1 MILAFFAPPVCVPP
15 YRHLQFLR
23 RWALLCLAAVL
34 TVIGMAGCGNLPAQE
49 PHKPTY
55 ALASNAGTPLATLVE
70 ASRPADSTRAGGISG
85 FRMLGLSETAYG
97 SRMAMIDAATKTL
110 DLQYYT
116 IHYDSSTEALMERL
130 RAAAQ
135 RGVRVR
141 LLLDDFNAVGK
152 NVAVLRLDLEPG
164 IEVRMF
170 NPVTGPRNSQAG
182 RILGS
187 LFDFKRIQQRM
198 HNKILVAD
206 NALAVAGGRNLGD
219 AYFGQSNSSNFLD
232 LDLLIAGPMVTELS
246 HSFDAYWNDTRA
258 YPVRNILTG
267 DDLKTFY
274 APTAPAAFTSAPASA
289 AQTPASATVTDAT
302 AQGNSATPSAPATV
316 EGHPVPGAT
325 NIAHE
330 IEAGKLALVWAPS
343 ALLVDKPAKIAPEN
357 PLDESDREDTVVD
370 GVLNLITR
378 TQKDVLIIS
387 PYFVPGPRMMEVFTT
402 LRQRGVRVRVLT
414 NSLASNDAPLAHVGY
429 ARYRKALLE
438 SGVELFEMRAAG
450 ETQRRFFGSTPD
462 SRASLHV
469 KALVIDS
476 RLLVVGSMNLDLRS
490 QLQNT
495 ELGMVIRSRKLS
507 AAMASAVEQSLDDS
521 YRLSLQEGQLRWTAP
536 SETPGQPG
544 GVLTR
549 EPDVGMGL
557 QILLKLAGPFAPD
570 ELL

>member
-1 MILAFFAPPVCVPP
+1 MTLAFLATLATSTSFP
-15 YRHLQFLR
+15 RLR
-23 RWALLCLAAVL
+23 RTRAWLTAGLSAVVL
-34 TVIGMAGCGNLPAQE
+34 GLAGCGNLPPQAPHE
-49 PHKPTY
+49 PTH
-55 ALASNAGTPLATLVE
+55 ALASNTGLPLAALVD
-70 ASRPADSTRAGGISG
+70 ASRPKDDKRPSLSG
-85 FRMLGLSETAYG
+85 FRLLGSSEAAYG
-97 SRMAMIDAATKTL
+97 SRMALIDAATKTL

-130 RAAAQ
+130 REAAR

-170 NPVTGPRNSQAG
+170 NPVSGPRSSQAG

-206 NALAVAGGRNLGD
+206 NTLAVAGGRNLGD
-219 AYFGQSNSSNFLD
+219 AYFGQSDTSNFLD
-232 LDLLIAGPMVTELS
+232 LDLLVAGPMVTELS
-246 HSFDAYWNDTRA
+246 HSFDAYWNDIRA

-267 DDLKTFY
+267 NDLKAFY
-274 APTAPAAFTSAPASA
+274 ADPAPAPPAASSAGTQTRVASAPVDA
-289 AQTPASATVTDAT
+289 ADTTPA
-302 AQGNSATPSAPATV
+302 APAVV

-325 NIAHE
+325 AMARE
-330 IEAGKLALVWAPS
+330 IQSGTLALAWAPS
-343 ALLVDKPAKIAPEN
+343 ALLVDKPTKIAPEN
-357 PLDESDREDTVVD
+357 PLDESDRDDNVVD
-370 GVLNLITR
+370 GVLNIVTR
-378 TQKDVLIIS
+378 AQKEVLIIS

-429 ARYRKALLE
+429 ARYRQPLLE
-438 SGVELFEMRAAG
+438 AGVELFEMRAEG
-450 ETQRRFFGSTPD
+450 KTQQRFFGSTPD
-462 SRASLHV
+462 SRASLHT

-507 AAMASAVEQSLDDS
+507 AAMEAAIDQSLDDS
-521 YRLSLQEGQLRWTAP
+521 YELSLQDGQLRWTTP

-544 GVLTR
+544 EVLSS
-549 EPDVGMGL
+549 EPDARMGL
-557 QILLKLAGPFAPD
+557 KILLKLAGPFAP
-570 ELL
+570 EEML

>member
-1 MILAFFAPPVCVPP
+1 MTLAFSAT
-15 YRHLQFLR
+15 
-23 RWALLCLAAVL
+23 LAASTSFPCLLRTRAWLTAGLSAVVL
-34 TVIGMAGCGNLPAQE
+34 GLAGCGNLPPQA
-49 PHKPTY
+49 PHEPTY
-55 ALASNAGTPLATLVE
+55 ALASNTGLPLAALVE
-70 ASRPADSTRAGGISG
+70 ASRPKDDKRPSLSG
-85 FRMLGLSETAYG
+85 FRLLGSSEAAYG
-97 SRMAMIDAATKTL
+97 SRMALIDAATKTL

-130 RAAAQ
+130 RVAAR

-170 NPVTGPRNSQAG
+170 NPVSGPRSSQAG

-206 NALAVAGGRNLGD
+206 NTLAVAGGRNLGD
-219 AYFGQSNSSNFLD
+219 AYFGQSDTSNFLD
-232 LDLLIAGPMVTELS
+232 LDLLVAGPMVTELS
-246 HSFDAYWNDTRA
+246 HSFDAYWNDIRA
-258 YPVRNILTG
+258 YPVRKVLTG
-267 DDLKTFY
+267 NDLKAFY
-274 APTAPAAFTSAPASA
+274 ADPNPATAAVPADAAPLVDTRATAPPETAP
-289 AQTPASATVTDAT
+289 
-302 AQGNSATPSAPATV
+302 V

-325 NIAHE
+325 GMARE
-330 IEAGKLALVWAPS
+330 IQTDTLALAWAPS

-357 PLDESDREDTVVD
+357 PLDESDREDNVVD
-370 GVLNLITR
+370 GVLNIVTR
-378 TQKDVLIIS
+378 AQKEVLIIS

-429 ARYRKALLE
+429 ARYRQPLLE
-438 SGVELFEMRAAG
+438 AGVELFEMRAEG
-450 ETQRRFFGSTPD
+450 KTQQRFFGSTPD
-462 SRASLHV
+462 SRASLHT

-507 AAMASAVEQSLDDS
+507 AAMEAAIDQSLDDS
-521 YRLSLQEGQLRWTAP
+521 YVLSLQNGQLRWTAP

-544 GVLTR
+544 EVLSS
-549 EPDVGMGL
+549 EPDARMGL
-557 QILLKLAGPFAPD
+557 KILLKLAGPFAP
-570 ELL
+570 EEML

>member
-1 MILAFFAPPVCVPP
+1 M
-15 YRHLQFLR
+15 
-23 RWALLCLAAVL
+23 AL
-34 TVIGMAGCGNLPAQE
+34 
-49 PHKPTY
+49 
-55 ALASNAGTPLATLVE
+55 
-70 ASRPADSTRAGGISG
+70 
-85 FRMLGLSETAYG
+85 
-97 SRMAMIDAATKTL
+97 IDAATKTL

-130 RAAAQ
+130 REAAR

-170 NPVTGPRNSQAG
+170 NPVSGPRSSQAG

-206 NALAVAGGRNLGD
+206 NTLAVAGGRNLGD
-219 AYFGQSNSSNFLD
+219 AYFGQSDTSNFLD
-232 LDLLIAGPMVTELS
+232 LDLLVAGPMVTDLS
-246 HSFDAYWNDTRA
+246 HSFDAYWNDIRA
-258 YPVRNILTG
+258 YPVRNVLSG
-267 DDLKTFY
+267 NDLKAFY
-274 APTAPAAFTSAPASA
+274 ADPAPAPPAASSAGTQTRVASAPVDA
-289 AQTPASATVTDAT
+289 ADTTPA
-302 AQGNSATPSAPATV
+302 APAVV

-325 NIAHE
+325 AMARE
-330 IEAGKLALVWAPS
+330 IQSGTLALAWAPS
-343 ALLVDKPAKIAPEN
+343 ALLVDKPTKIAPEN
-357 PLDESDREDTVVD
+357 PLDESDRDDNVVD
-370 GVLNLITR
+370 GVLNIVTR
-378 TQKDVLIIS
+378 AQKEVLIIS

-429 ARYRKALLE
+429 ARYRQPLLE
-438 SGVELFEMRAAG
+438 AGVELFEMRAEG
-450 ETQRRFFGSTPD
+450 KTQQRFFGSTPD
-462 SRASLHV
+462 SRASLHT

-507 AAMASAVEQSLDDS
+507 AAMEAAIDQSLDDS
-521 YRLSLQEGQLRWTAP
+521 YELSLQDGQLRWTTP

-544 GVLTR
+544 EVLSS
-549 EPDVGMGL
+549 EPDARMGL
-557 QILLKLAGPFAPD
+557 KILLKLAGPFAP
-570 ELL
+570 EEML

>member
-1 MILAFFAPPVCVPP
+1 MTLAFADTLATPVTSTSFP
-15 YRHLQFLR
+15 RLR
-23 RWALLCLAAVL
+23 RTRAWLTAALSALVL
-34 TVIGMAGCGNLPAQE
+34 GLAGCGNLPAQAPHE
-49 PHKPTY
+49 PTH
-55 ALASNAGTPLATLVE
+55 ALASNTGLPLAALVD
-70 ASRPADSTRAGGISG
+70 ASRPKDDKRPSLSG
-85 FRMLGLSETAYG
+85 FRLLGSSEAAYG
-97 SRMAMIDAATKTL
+97 SRMALIDAATKTL

-130 RAAAQ
+130 REAAR

-170 NPVTGPRNSQAG
+170 NPVSGPRSSQAG

-206 NALAVAGGRNLGD
+206 NTLAVAGGRNLGD
-219 AYFGQSNSSNFLD
+219 AYFGQSDTSNFLD
-232 LDLLIAGPMVTELS
+232 LDLLVAGPMVTELS
-246 HSFDAYWNDTRA
+246 HSFDAYWNDIRA
-258 YPVRNILTG
+258 YPVRNVLSG
-267 DDLKTFY
+267 NDLKAFY
-274 APTAPAAFTSAPASA
+274 ADPAPAPPAASSAGTQTRVASAPVDA
-289 AQTPASATVTDAT
+289 ADTTPA
-302 AQGNSATPSAPATV
+302 APAVV

-325 NIAHE
+325 AMARE
-330 IEAGKLALVWAPS
+330 IQSGTLALAWAPS
-343 ALLVDKPAKIAPEN
+343 ALLVDKPTKIAPEN
-357 PLDESDREDTVVD
+357 PLDESDRDDNVVD
-370 GVLNLITR
+370 GVLNIVTR
-378 TQKDVLIIS
+378 AQKEVLIIS

-429 ARYRKALLE
+429 ARYRQPLLE
-438 SGVELFEMRAAG
+438 AGVELFEMRAEG
-450 ETQRRFFGSTPD
+450 KTQQRFFGSTPD
-462 SRASLHV
+462 SRASLHT

-507 AAMASAVEQSLDDS
+507 AAMEAAIDQSLDDS
-521 YRLSLQEGQLRWTAP
+521 YELSLQDGQLRWTTP

-544 GVLTR
+544 EVLSS
-549 EPDVGMGL
+549 EPDARMGL
-557 QILLKLAGPFAPD
+557 KILLKLAGPFAP
-570 ELL
+570 EEML

>member
-1 MILAFFAPPVCVPP
+1 M
-15 YRHLQFLR
+15 R
-23 RWALLCLAAVL
+23 RTRAWLTAALSAVVL
-34 TVIGMAGCGNLPAQE
+34 GLAGCGNLPPQAPHE
-49 PHKPTY
+49 PTH
-55 ALASNAGTPLATLVE
+55 ALASNTGLPLAALVD
-70 ASRPADSTRAGGISG
+70 ASRPKDDKRPSLSG
-85 FRMLGLSETAYG
+85 FRLLGSSEAAYG
-97 SRMAMIDAATKTL
+97 SRMALIDAATKTL

-130 RAAAQ
+130 REAAR

-170 NPVTGPRNSQAG
+170 NPVSGPRSSQAG

-206 NALAVAGGRNLGD
+206 NTLAVAGGRNLGD
-219 AYFGQSNSSNFLD
+219 AYFGQSDTSNFLD
-232 LDLLIAGPMVTELS
+232 LDLLVAGPMVTDLS
-246 HSFDAYWNDTRA
+246 HSFDAYWNDIRA
-258 YPVRNILTG
+258 YPVRNVLSG
-267 DDLKTFY
+267 NDLKAFY
-274 APTAPAAFTSAPASA
+274 ADPAPAPPAASSAGTQTRVASAPVDA
-289 AQTPASATVTDAT
+289 ADTTPA
-302 AQGNSATPSAPATV
+302 APAVV

-325 NIAHE
+325 AMARE
-330 IEAGKLALVWAPS
+330 IQSGTLALAWAPS
-343 ALLVDKPAKIAPEN
+343 ALLVDKPTKIAPEN
-357 PLDESDREDTVVD
+357 PLDESDRDDNVVD
-370 GVLNLITR
+370 GVLNIVTR
-378 TQKDVLIIS
+378 AQKEVLIIS

-429 ARYRKALLE
+429 ARYRQPLLE
-438 SGVELFEMRAAG
+438 AGVELFEMRAEG
-450 ETQRRFFGSTPD
+450 KTQQRFFGSTPD
-462 SRASLHV
+462 SRASLHT

-507 AAMASAVEQSLDDS
+507 AAMEAAIDQSLDDS
-521 YRLSLQEGQLRWTAP
+521 YELSLQDGQLRWTTP

-544 GVLTR
+544 EVLSS
-549 EPDVGMGL
+549 EPDARMGL
-557 QILLKLAGPFAPD
+557 KILLKLAGPFAP
-570 ELL
+570 EEML

>member
-1 MILAFFAPPVCVPP
+1 MTLAFLATLATSTSFP
-15 YRHLQFLR
+15 RLR
-23 RWALLCLAAVL
+23 RTRAWLTAALSAVVL
-34 TVIGMAGCGNLPAQE
+34 GLAGCGNLPPQAPHE
-49 PHKPTY
+49 PTH
-55 ALASNAGTPLATLVE
+55 ALASNTGLPLAALVD
-70 ASRPADSTRAGGISG
+70 ASRPKDDKRPSLSG
-85 FRMLGLSETAYG
+85 FRLLGSSEAAYG
-97 SRMAMIDAATKTL
+97 SRMALIDAATKTL

-130 RAAAQ
+130 REAAR

-170 NPVTGPRNSQAG
+170 NPVSGPRSSQAG

-206 NALAVAGGRNLGD
+206 NTLAVAGGRNLGD
-219 AYFGQSNSSNFLD
+219 AYFGQSDTSNFLD
-232 LDLLIAGPMVTELS
+232 LDLLVAGPMVTELS
-246 HSFDAYWNDTRA
+246 HSFDAYWNDIRA

-267 DDLKTFY
+267 NDLKAFY
-274 APTAPAAFTSAPASA
+274 ADPAPAPPAASSAGTQTRVASAPVDA
-289 AQTPASATVTDAT
+289 ADTTPA
-302 AQGNSATPSAPATV
+302 APAVV

-325 NIAHE
+325 AMARE
-330 IEAGKLALVWAPS
+330 IQSGTLALAWAPS
-343 ALLVDKPAKIAPEN
+343 ALLVDKPTKIAPEN
-357 PLDESDREDTVVD
+357 PLDESDRDDNVVD
-370 GVLNLITR
+370 GVLNIVTR
-378 TQKDVLIIS
+378 AQKEVLIIS

-429 ARYRKALLE
+429 ARYRQPLLE
-438 SGVELFEMRAAG
+438 AGVELFEMRAEG
-450 ETQRRFFGSTPD
+450 KTQQRFFGSTPD
-462 SRASLHV
+462 SRASLHT

-507 AAMASAVEQSLDDS
+507 AAMEAAIDQSLDDS
-521 YRLSLQEGQLRWTAP
+521 YELSLQDGQLRWTTP

-544 GVLTR
+544 EVLSS
-549 EPDVGMGL
+549 EPDARMGL
-557 QILLKLAGPFAPD
+557 KILLKLAGPFAP
-570 ELL
+570 EEML

>member
-1 MILAFFAPPVCVPP
+1 MTLAFLATLATSTSFP
-15 YRHLQFLR
+15 RLR
-23 RWALLCLAAVL
+23 RTRAWLTAGLSAVVL
-34 TVIGMAGCGNLPAQE
+34 GLAGCGNLPPQAPHE
-49 PHKPTY
+49 PTH
-55 ALASNAGTPLATLVE
+55 ALASNTGLPLAALVD
-70 ASRPADSTRAGGISG
+70 ASRPKDDKRPSLSG
-85 FRMLGLSETAYG
+85 FRLLGSSEAAYG
-97 SRMAMIDAATKTL
+97 SRMALIDAATKTL

-130 RAAAQ
+130 REAAR

-170 NPVTGPRNSQAG
+170 NPVSGPRSSQAG

-206 NALAVAGGRNLGD
+206 NTLAVAGGRNLGD
-219 AYFGQSNSSNFLD
+219 AYFGQSDTSNFLD
-232 LDLLIAGPMVTELS
+232 LDLLVAGPMVTELS
-246 HSFDAYWNDTRA
+246 HSFDAYWNDIRA
-258 YPVRNILTG
+258 YPVRNVLSG
-267 DDLKTFY
+267 NDLKAFY
-274 APTAPAAFTSAPASA
+274 ADPAPAPPAASSAGTQTRVASAPVDA
-289 AQTPASATVTDAT
+289 ADTTPA
-302 AQGNSATPSAPATV
+302 APAVV

-325 NIAHE
+325 AMARE
-330 IEAGKLALVWAPS
+330 IQSGTLALAWAPS
-343 ALLVDKPAKIAPEN
+343 ALLVDKPTKIAPEN
-357 PLDESDREDTVVD
+357 PLDESDRDDNVVD
-370 GVLNLITR
+370 GVLNIVTR
-378 TQKDVLIIS
+378 AQKEVLIIS

-429 ARYRKALLE
+429 ARYRQPLLE
-438 SGVELFEMRAAG
+438 AGVELFEMRAEG
-450 ETQRRFFGSTPD
+450 KTQQRFFGSTPD
-462 SRASLHV
+462 SRASLHT

-507 AAMASAVEQSLDDS
+507 AAMEAAIDQSLDDS
-521 YRLSLQEGQLRWTAP
+521 YELSLQDGQLRWTTP

-544 GVLTR
+544 EVLSS
-549 EPDVGMGL
+549 EPDARMGL
-557 QILLKLAGPFAPD
+557 KILLKLAGPFAP
-570 ELL
+570 EEML

>member
-1 MILAFFAPPVCVPP
+1 MTLAFADTLATPVTSTSFP
-15 YRHLQFLR
+15 RLR
-23 RWALLCLAAVL
+23 RTRAWLTAGLSAVVL
-34 TVIGMAGCGNLPAQE
+34 GLAGCGNLPPQAPHE
-49 PHKPTY
+49 PTH
-55 ALASNAGTPLATLVE
+55 ALASNTGLPLAALVD
-70 ASRPADSTRAGGISG
+70 ASRPKDDKRPSLSG
-85 FRMLGLSETAYG
+85 FRLLGSSEAAYG
-97 SRMAMIDAATKTL
+97 SRMALIDAATKTL

-130 RAAAQ
+130 REAAR

-170 NPVTGPRNSQAG
+170 NPVSGPRSSQAG

-206 NALAVAGGRNLGD
+206 NTLAVAGGRNLGD
-219 AYFGQSNSSNFLD
+219 AYFGQSDTSNFLD
-232 LDLLIAGPMVTELS
+232 LDLLVAGPMVTELS
-246 HSFDAYWNDTRA
+246 HSFDAYWNYIRA
-258 YPVRNILTG
+258 YPVRNVLSG
-267 DDLKTFY
+267 NDLKAFY
-274 APTAPAAFTSAPASA
+274 ADPAPAPPAASSAGTQTRVASAPVDA
-289 AQTPASATVTDAT
+289 ADTTPA
-302 AQGNSATPSAPATV
+302 APAVV

-325 NIAHE
+325 AMARE
-330 IEAGKLALVWAPS
+330 IQSGTLALAWAPS
-343 ALLVDKPAKIAPEN
+343 ALLVDKPTKIAPEN
-357 PLDESDREDTVVD
+357 PLDESDRDDNVVD
-370 GVLNLITR
+370 GVLNIVTR
-378 TQKDVLIIS
+378 AQKEVLIIS

-429 ARYRKALLE
+429 ARYRQPLLE
-438 SGVELFEMRAAG
+438 AGVELFEMRAEG
-450 ETQRRFFGSTPD
+450 KTQQRFFGSTPD
-462 SRASLHV
+462 SRASLHT

-476 RLLVVGSMNLDLRS
+476 RLLVVGSMDLDLRS

-507 AAMASAVEQSLDDS
+507 AAMEAAIDQSLDDS
-521 YRLSLQEGQLRWTAP
+521 YELSLQDGQLRWTTP

-544 GVLTR
+544 EVLSS
-549 EPDVGMGL
+549 EPDARMGL
-557 QILLKLAGPFAPD
+557 KILLKLAGPFAP
-570 ELL
+570 EEML

>member
-1 MILAFFAPPVCVPP
+1 MTLAFLATLATSTSFP
-15 YRHLQFLR
+15 RLR
-23 RWALLCLAAVL
+23 RTRAWLTAGLSAVVL
-34 TVIGMAGCGNLPAQE
+34 GLAGCGNLPAQAPHE
-49 PHKPTY
+49 PTH
-55 ALASNAGTPLATLVE
+55 ALASNTGLPLAALVD
-70 ASRPADSTRAGGISG
+70 ASRPKDDKRPSLSG
-85 FRMLGLSETAYG
+85 FRLLGSSEAAYG
-97 SRMAMIDAATKTL
+97 SRMALIDAATKTL

-130 RAAAQ
+130 REAAR

-170 NPVTGPRNSQAG
+170 NPVSGPRSSQAG

-206 NALAVAGGRNLGD
+206 NTLAVAGGRNLGD
-219 AYFGQSNSSNFLD
+219 AYFGQSDTSNFLD
-232 LDLLIAGPMVTELS
+232 LDLLVAGPMVTELS
-246 HSFDAYWNDTRA
+246 HSFDAYWNDIRA

-267 DDLKTFY
+267 NDLKAFY
-274 APTAPAAFTSAPASA
+274 ADPAPAPPAASSAGTQTRVASAPVDA
-289 AQTPASATVTDAT
+289 ADTTPA
-302 AQGNSATPSAPATV
+302 APAVV

-325 NIAHE
+325 AMARE
-330 IEAGKLALVWAPS
+330 IQSGTLALAWAPS
-343 ALLVDKPAKIAPEN
+343 ALLVDKPTKIAPEN
-357 PLDESDREDTVVD
+357 PLDESDRDDNVVD
-370 GVLNLITR
+370 GVLNIVTR
-378 TQKDVLIIS
+378 AQKEVLIIS

-429 ARYRKALLE
+429 ARYRQPLLE
-438 SGVELFEMRAAG
+438 AGVELFEMRAEG
-450 ETQRRFFGSTPD
+450 KTQQRFFGSTPD
-462 SRASLHV
+462 SRASLHT

-507 AAMASAVEQSLDDS
+507 AAMEAAIDQSLDDS
-521 YRLSLQEGQLRWTAP
+521 YELSLQDGQLRWTTP

-544 GVLTR
+544 EVLSS
-549 EPDVGMGL
+549 EPDARMGL
-557 QILLKLAGPFAPD
+557 KILLKLAGPFAP
-570 ELL
+570 EEML

>member
-1 MILAFFAPPVCVPP
+1 MTLAFADTLATPVTSTSFP
-15 YRHLQFLR
+15 RLR
-23 RWALLCLAAVL
+23 RTRAWLTAALSAVVL
-34 TVIGMAGCGNLPAQE
+34 GLAGCGNLPPQAPHE
-49 PHKPTY
+49 PTH
-55 ALASNAGTPLATLVE
+55 ALASNTGLPLAALVD
-70 ASRPADSTRAGGISG
+70 ASRPKDDKRPSLSG
-85 FRMLGLSETAYG
+85 FRLLGSSEAAYG
-97 SRMAMIDAATKTL
+97 SRMALIDAATKTL

-130 RAAAQ
+130 REAAR

-170 NPVTGPRNSQAG
+170 NPVSGPRSSQAG

-206 NALAVAGGRNLGD
+206 NTLAVAGGRNLGD
-219 AYFGQSNSSNFLD
+219 AYFGQSDTSNFLD
-232 LDLLIAGPMVTELS
+232 LDLLVAGPMVTDLS
-246 HSFDAYWNDTRA
+246 HSFDAYWNDIRA
-258 YPVRNILTG
+258 YPVRNVLSG
-267 DDLKTFY
+267 NDLKAFY
-274 APTAPAAFTSAPASA
+274 ADPAPAPPAASSAGTQTRVASAPVDA
-289 AQTPASATVTDAT
+289 ADTTPA
-302 AQGNSATPSAPATV
+302 APAVV

-325 NIAHE
+325 AMARE
-330 IEAGKLALVWAPS
+330 IQSGTLALAWAPS
-343 ALLVDKPAKIAPEN
+343 ALLVDKPTKIAPEN
-357 PLDESDREDTVVD
+357 PLDESDRDDNVVD
-370 GVLNLITR
+370 GVLNIVTR
-378 TQKDVLIIS
+378 AQKEVLIIS

-429 ARYRKALLE
+429 ARYRQPLLE
-438 SGVELFEMRAAG
+438 AGDELFEMRAEG
-450 ETQRRFFGSTPD
+450 KTQQRFFGSTPD
-462 SRASLHV
+462 SRASLHT

-507 AAMASAVEQSLDDS
+507 AAMEAAIDQSLDDS
-521 YRLSLQEGQLRWTAP
+521 YELSLQDGQLRWTTP

-544 GVLTR
+544 EVLSS
-549 EPDVGMGL
+549 EPDARMGL
-557 QILLKLAGPFAPD
+557 KILLKLAGPFAP
-570 ELL
+570 EEML

>member
-1 MILAFFAPPVCVPP
+1 MTLAFADTLATPVTSTSFP
-15 YRHLQFLR
+15 RLR
-23 RWALLCLAAVL
+23 RTRAWLTAALSAVVL
-34 TVIGMAGCGNLPAQE
+34 GLAGCGNLPPQAPHE
-49 PHKPTY
+49 PTH
-55 ALASNAGTPLATLVE
+55 ALASNTGLPLAALVD
-70 ASRPADSTRAGGISG
+70 ASRPKDDKRPSLSG
-85 FRMLGLSETAYG
+85 FRLLGSSEAAYG
-97 SRMAMIDAATKTL
+97 SRMALIDAATKTL

-130 RAAAQ
+130 REAAR

-170 NPVTGPRNSQAG
+170 NPVSGPRSSQAG

-206 NALAVAGGRNLGD
+206 NTLAVAGGRNLGD
-219 AYFGQSNSSNFLD
+219 AYFGQSDTSNFLD
-232 LDLLIAGPMVTELS
+232 LDLLVAGPMVTDLS
-246 HSFDAYWNDTRA
+246 HSFDAYWNDIRA
-258 YPVRNILTG
+258 YPVRNVLSG
-267 DDLKTFY
+267 NDLKAFY
-274 APTAPAAFTSAPASA
+274 ADPAPAPPAASSAGTQTRVASAPVDA
-289 AQTPASATVTDAT
+289 ADTTPA
-302 AQGNSATPSAPATV
+302 APAVV

-325 NIAHE
+325 AMARE
-330 IEAGKLALVWAPS
+330 IQSGTLALAWAPS
-343 ALLVDKPAKIAPEN
+343 ALLVDKPTKIAPEN
-357 PLDESDREDTVVD
+357 PLDESDRDDNVVD
-370 GVLNLITR
+370 GVLNIVTR
-378 TQKDVLIIS
+378 AQKEVLIIS

-429 ARYRKALLE
+429 ARYRQPLLE
-438 SGVELFEMRAAG
+438 AGVELFEMRAEG
-450 ETQRRFFGSTPD
+450 KTQQRFFGSTPD
-462 SRASLHV
+462 SRASLHT

-507 AAMASAVEQSLDDS
+507 AAMEAAIDQSLDDS
-521 YRLSLQEGQLRWTAP
+521 YELSLQDGQLRWTTP

-544 GVLTR
+544 EVLSS
-549 EPDVGMGL
+549 EPDARMGL
-557 QILLKLAGPFAPD
+557 KILLKLTGPFAP
-570 ELL
+570 EEML

>member
-1 MILAFFAPPVCVPP
+1 MTLAFLATLATSTSFP
-15 YRHLQFLR
+15 RLR
-23 RWALLCLAAVL
+23 RTRAWLTAGLSAVVL
-34 TVIGMAGCGNLPAQE
+34 GLAGCGNLPAQAPHE
-49 PHKPTY
+49 PTH
-55 ALASNAGTPLATLVE
+55 ALASNTGLPLAALVD
-70 ASRPADSTRAGGISG
+70 ASRPKDDKRPSLSG
-85 FRMLGLSETAYG
+85 FRLLGSSEAAYG
-97 SRMAMIDAATKTL
+97 SRMALIDAATKTL

-130 RAAAQ
+130 REAAR

-170 NPVTGPRNSQAG
+170 NPVSGPRSSQAG

-206 NALAVAGGRNLGD
+206 NTLAVAGGRNLGD
-219 AYFGQSNSSNFLD
+219 AYFGQSDTSNFLD
-232 LDLLIAGPMVTELS
+232 LDLLVAGPMVTDLS
-246 HSFDAYWNDTRA
+246 HSFDAYWNDIRA
-258 YPVRNILTG
+258 YPVRNVLSG
-267 DDLKTFY
+267 NDLKAFY
-274 APTAPAAFTSAPASA
+274 ADPAPAPPAASSAGTQTRVASAPVDA
-289 AQTPASATVTDAT
+289 ADTTPA
-302 AQGNSATPSAPATV
+302 APAVV

-325 NIAHE
+325 AMARE
-330 IEAGKLALVWAPS
+330 IQSGTLALAWAPS
-343 ALLVDKPAKIAPEN
+343 ALLVDKPTKIAPEN
-357 PLDESDREDTVVD
+357 PLDESDRDDNVVD
-370 GVLNLITR
+370 GVLNIVTR
-378 TQKDVLIIS
+378 AQKEVLIIS

-429 ARYRKALLE
+429 ARYRQPLLE
-438 SGVELFEMRAAG
+438 AGVELFEMRAEG
-450 ETQRRFFGSTPD
+450 KTQQRFFGSTPD
-462 SRASLHV
+462 SRASLHT

-507 AAMASAVEQSLDDS
+507 AAMEAAIDQSLDDS
-521 YRLSLQEGQLRWTAP
+521 YELSLQDGQLRWTTP

-544 GVLTR
+544 EVLSS
-549 EPDVGMGL
+549 EPDARMGL
-557 QILLKLAGPFAPD
+557 KILLKLTGPFAP
-570 ELL
+570 EEML

>member
-1 MILAFFAPPVCVPP
+1 MTLSFADT
-15 YRHLQFLR
+15 
-23 RWALLCLAAVL
+23 LAAPVTSTSFPRLRPTRAWLAAALSAVVL
-34 TVIGMAGCGNLPAQE
+34 GLAGCGNLPPQAPHE
-49 PHKPTY
+49 PTH
-55 ALASNAGTPLATLVE
+55 ALASNTGLPLAALVD
-70 ASRPADSTRAGGISG
+70 ASRPKDDKRPSLSG
-85 FRMLGLSETAYG
+85 FRLLGSSEAAYG
-97 SRMAMIDAATKTL
+97 SRMALIDAATKTL

-130 RAAAQ
+130 REAAR

-170 NPVTGPRNSQAG
+170 NPVSGPRSSQAG

-206 NALAVAGGRNLGD
+206 NTLAVAGGRNLGD
-219 AYFGQSNSSNFLD
+219 AYFGQSDTSNFLD
-232 LDLLIAGPMVTELS
+232 LDLLVAGPMVTDLS
-246 HSFDAYWNDTRA
+246 HSFDAYWNDIRA
-258 YPVRNILTG
+258 YPVRNVLSG
-267 DDLKTFY
+267 NDLKAFY
-274 APTAPAAFTSAPASA
+274 ADPAPAPPAASSAGTQTRVASAPVDA
-289 AQTPASATVTDAT
+289 ADTTPA
-302 AQGNSATPSAPATV
+302 APAVV

-325 NIAHE
+325 AMARE
-330 IEAGKLALVWAPS
+330 IQSGTLALAWAPS
-343 ALLVDKPAKIAPEN
+343 ALLVDKPTKIAPEN
-357 PLDESDREDTVVD
+357 PLDESDRDDNVVD
-370 GVLNLITR
+370 GVLNIVTR
-378 TQKDVLIIS
+378 AQKEVLIIS

-429 ARYRKALLE
+429 ARYRQPLLE
-438 SGVELFEMRAAG
+438 AGVELFEMRAEG
-450 ETQRRFFGSTPD
+450 KTQQRFFGSTPD
-462 SRASLHV
+462 SRASLHT

-507 AAMASAVEQSLDDS
+507 AAMEAAIDQSLDDS
-521 YRLSLQEGQLRWTAP
+521 YELSLQDGQLRWTTP
-536 SETPGQPG
+536 PETPGQPG
-544 GVLTR
+544 EVLSS
-549 EPDVGMGL
+549 EPDARMGL
-557 QILLKLAGPFAPD
+557 KILLKLAGPFAP
-570 ELL
+570 EEML

>member
-1 MILAFFAPPVCVPP
+1 MTLAFADTLATPVTSTSFP
-15 YRHLQFLR
+15 RLR
-23 RWALLCLAAVL
+23 RTRAWLTAGLSAVVL
-34 TVIGMAGCGNLPAQE
+34 GLAGCGNLPPQAPHE
-49 PHKPTY
+49 PTH
-55 ALASNAGTPLATLVE
+55 ALASNTGLPLAALVD
-70 ASRPADSTRAGGISG
+70 ASRPKDDKRPSLSG
-85 FRMLGLSETAYG
+85 FRLLGSSEAAYG
-97 SRMAMIDAATKTL
+97 SRMALIDAATKTL

-116 IHYDSSTEALMERL
+116 IHYDSSTETQIERL
-130 RAAAQ
+130 REAAR

-170 NPVTGPRNSQAG
+170 NPVSGPRSSQAG

-206 NALAVAGGRNLGD
+206 NTLAVAGGRNLGD
-219 AYFGQSNSSNFLD
+219 AYFGQSDTSNFLD
-232 LDLLIAGPMVTELS
+232 LDLLVAGPMVTDLS
-246 HSFDAYWNDTRA
+246 HSFDAYWNDIRA
-258 YPVRNILTG
+258 YPVRNVLSG
-267 DDLKTFY
+267 NDLKAFY
-274 APTAPAAFTSAPASA
+274 ADPAPAPPAASSAGTQTRVASAPVDA
-289 AQTPASATVTDAT
+289 ADTTPA
-302 AQGNSATPSAPATV
+302 APAVV

-325 NIAHE
+325 AMARE
-330 IEAGKLALVWAPS
+330 IQSGTLALAWAPS
-343 ALLVDKPAKIAPEN
+343 ALLVDKPTKIAPEN
-357 PLDESDREDTVVD
+357 PLDESDRDDNVVD
-370 GVLNLITR
+370 GVLNIVTR
-378 TQKDVLIIS
+378 AQKEVLIIS

-429 ARYRKALLE
+429 ARYRQPLLE
-438 SGVELFEMRAAG
+438 AGVELFEMRAEG
-450 ETQRRFFGSTPD
+450 KTQQRFFGSTPD
-462 SRASLHV
+462 SRASLHT

-507 AAMASAVEQSLDDS
+507 AAMEAAIDQSLDDS
-521 YRLSLQEGQLRWTAP
+521 YELSLQDGQLRWTTP

-544 GVLTR
+544 EVLSS
-549 EPDVGMGL
+549 EPDARMGL
-557 QILLKLAGPFAPD
+557 KILLKLAGPFAP
-570 ELL
+570 EEML

>member
-1 MILAFFAPPVCVPP
+1 MD
-15 YRHLQFLR
+15 
-23 RWALLCLAAVL
+23 
-34 TVIGMAGCGNLPAQE
+34 
-49 PHKPTY
+49 
-55 ALASNAGTPLATLVE
+55 
-70 ASRPADSTRAGGISG
+70 ASRPKDDKRPSLSG
-85 FRMLGLSETAYG
+85 FRLLGSSEAAYG
-97 SRMAMIDAATKTL
+97 SRMALIDAATKTL

-130 RAAAQ
+130 REAAR

-170 NPVTGPRNSQAG
+170 NPVSGPRSSQAG

-206 NALAVAGGRNLGD
+206 NTLAVAGGRNLGD
-219 AYFGQSNSSNFLD
+219 AYFGQSDTSNFLD
-232 LDLLIAGPMVTELS
+232 LDLLVAGPMVTDLS
-246 HSFDAYWNDTRA
+246 HSFDAYWNDIRA
-258 YPVRNILTG
+258 YPVRNVLSG
-267 DDLKTFY
+267 NDLKAFY
-274 APTAPAAFTSAPASA
+274 ADPAPAPPAASSAGTQTRVASAPVDA
-289 AQTPASATVTDAT
+289 ADTTPA
-302 AQGNSATPSAPATV
+302 APAVV

-325 NIAHE
+325 AMARE
-330 IEAGKLALVWAPS
+330 IQSGTLALAWAPS
-343 ALLVDKPAKIAPEN
+343 ALLVDKPTKIAPEN
-357 PLDESDREDTVVD
+357 PLDESDRDDNVVD
-370 GVLNLITR
+370 GVLNIVTR
-378 TQKDVLIIS
+378 AQKEVLIIS

-429 ARYRKALLE
+429 ARYRQPLLE
-438 SGVELFEMRAAG
+438 AGVELFEMRAEG
-450 ETQRRFFGSTPD
+450 KTQQRFFGSTPD
-462 SRASLHV
+462 SRASLHT

-507 AAMASAVEQSLDDS
+507 AAMEAAIDQSLDDS
-521 YRLSLQEGQLRWTAP
+521 YELSLQDGQLRWTTP

-544 GVLTR
+544 EVLSS
-549 EPDVGMGL
+549 EPDARMGL
-557 QILLKLAGPFAPD
+557 KILLKLAGPFAP
-570 ELL
+570 EEML

>member
-1 MILAFFAPPVCVPP
+1 MTLAFADTLATPVTSTSFPC
-15 YRHLQFLR
+15 LR
-23 RWALLCLAAVL
+23 RTRAWLTAGLSAVVL
-34 TVIGMAGCGNLPAQE
+34 GLAGCGNLPAQAPHE
-49 PHKPTY
+49 PTH
-55 ALASNAGTPLATLVE
+55 ALASNTGLPLAALVD
-70 ASRPADSTRAGGISG
+70 ASRPKDDKRPSLSG
-85 FRMLGLSETAYG
+85 FRLLGSSEAAYG
-97 SRMAMIDAATKTL
+97 SRMALIDAATKTL

-130 RAAAQ
+130 REAAR

-170 NPVTGPRNSQAG
+170 NPVSGPRSSQAG

-206 NALAVAGGRNLGD
+206 NTLAVAGGRNLGD
-219 AYFGQSNSSNFLD
+219 AYFGQSDTSNFLD
-232 LDLLIAGPMVTELS
+232 LDLLVAGPMVSELS
-246 HSFDAYWNDTRA
+246 HSFDAYWNDIRA
-258 YPVRNILTG
+258 YPVRNVLTG
-267 DDLKTFY
+267 NDLKAFY
-274 APTAPAAFTSAPASA
+274 ADPAPAPPTASSAGTQTRVASAPVDAADTTPAAPA
-289 AQTPASATVTDAT
+289 V
-302 AQGNSATPSAPATV
+302 V

-325 NIAHE
+325 AMARE
-330 IEAGKLALVWAPS
+330 IQSGTLALAWAPS
-343 ALLVDKPAKIAPEN
+343 ALLVDKPTKIAPEN
-357 PLDESDREDTVVD
+357 PLDESDRDDNVVD
-370 GVLNLITR
+370 GVLNIVTR
-378 TQKDVLIIS
+378 AQKEVLIIS

-429 ARYRKALLE
+429 ARYRQPLLE
-438 SGVELFEMRAAG
+438 AGVELFEMRAEG
-450 ETQRRFFGSTPD
+450 KTQQRFFGSTPD
-462 SRASLHV
+462 SRASLHT

-507 AAMASAVEQSLDDS
+507 AAMEAAIDQSLDDS
-521 YRLSLQEGQLRWTAP
+521 YELSLQDGQLRWTTP

-544 GVLTR
+544 EVLTS
-549 EPDVGMGL
+549 EPDARMGL
-557 QILLKLAGPFAPD
+557 KILLKLAGPFAP
-570 ELL
+570 EEML

>member
-1 MILAFFAPPVCVPP
+1 MTLAFADTLATPVTSTSFP
-15 YRHLQFLR
+15 RLR
-23 RWALLCLAAVL
+23 RTRAWLTAALSAVVL
-34 TVIGMAGCGNLPAQE
+34 GLAGCGNLPAQAPHE
-49 PHKPTY
+49 PTH
-55 ALASNAGTPLATLVE
+55 ALASNTGLPLAALVD
-70 ASRPADSTRAGGISG
+70 ASRPKDDKRPSLSG
-85 FRMLGLSETAYG
+85 FRLLGSSEAAYG
-97 SRMAMIDAATKTL
+97 SRMALIDAATKTL

-130 RAAAQ
+130 REAAR

-170 NPVTGPRNSQAG
+170 NPVSGPRSSQAG

-206 NALAVAGGRNLGD
+206 NTLAVAGGRNLGD
-219 AYFGQSNSSNFLD
+219 AYFGQSDTSNFLD
-232 LDLLIAGPMVTELS
+232 LDLLVAGPMVTDLS
-246 HSFDAYWNDTRA
+246 HSFDAYWNDIRA
-258 YPVRNILTG
+258 YPVRNVLSG
-267 DDLKTFY
+267 NDLKAFY
-274 APTAPAAFTSAPASA
+274 ADPAPAPPAASSAGTQTRVASAPVDA
-289 AQTPASATVTDAT
+289 ADTTPA
-302 AQGNSATPSAPATV
+302 APAVV

-325 NIAHE
+325 AMARE
-330 IEAGKLALVWAPS
+330 IQSGTLALAWAPS
-343 ALLVDKPAKIAPEN
+343 ALLVDKPTKIAPEN
-357 PLDESDREDTVVD
+357 PLDESDRDDNVVD
-370 GVLNLITR
+370 GVLNIVTR
-378 TQKDVLIIS
+378 AQKEVLIIS

-429 ARYRKALLE
+429 ARYRQPLLE
-438 SGVELFEMRAAG
+438 AGVELFEMRAEG
-450 ETQRRFFGSTPD
+450 KTQQRFFGSTPD
-462 SRASLHV
+462 SRASLHT

-507 AAMASAVEQSLDDS
+507 AAMEAAIDQSLDDS
-521 YRLSLQEGQLRWTAP
+521 YELSLQDGQLRWTTP

-544 GVLTR
+544 EVLSS
-549 EPDVGMGL
+549 EPDARMGL
-557 QILLKLAGPFAPD
+557 KILLKLTGPFAP
-570 ELL
+570 EEML

>member
-1 MILAFFAPPVCVPP
+1 MTLAFADTLATPVTSTSFP
-15 YRHLQFLR
+15 RLR
-23 RWALLCLAAVL
+23 RTRAWLTAGLSAVVL
-34 TVIGMAGCGNLPAQE
+34 GLAGCGNLPPQAPHE
-49 PHKPTY
+49 PTH
-55 ALASNAGTPLATLVE
+55 ALASNTGLPLAALVD
-70 ASRPADSTRAGGISG
+70 ASRPKDDKRPSLSG
-85 FRMLGLSETAYG
+85 FRLLGSSEAAYG
-97 SRMAMIDAATKTL
+97 SRMALIDAATKTL

-130 RAAAQ
+130 REAAR

-170 NPVTGPRNSQAG
+170 NPVSGPRSSQAG

-206 NALAVAGGRNLGD
+206 NTLAVAGGRNLGD
-219 AYFGQSNSSNFLD
+219 AYFGQSDTSNFLD
-232 LDLLIAGPMVTELS
+232 LDLLVAGPMVTDLS
-246 HSFDAYWNDTRA
+246 HSFDAYWNDIRA
-258 YPVRNILTG
+258 YPVRNVLTG
-267 DDLKTFY
+267 NDLKAFY
-274 APTAPAAFTSAPASA
+274 ADPAPAPPTASSAGTQTRVASAPVDAADTTPAAPA
-289 AQTPASATVTDAT
+289 V
-302 AQGNSATPSAPATV
+302 V

-325 NIAHE
+325 AMARE
-330 IEAGKLALVWAPS
+330 IQSGTLALAWAPS
-343 ALLVDKPAKIAPEN
+343 ALLVDKPTKIAPEN
-357 PLDESDREDTVVD
+357 PLDESDRDDNVVD
-370 GVLNLITR
+370 GVLNIVTR
-378 TQKDVLIIS
+378 AQKEVLIIS

-429 ARYRKALLE
+429 ARYRQPLLE
-438 SGVELFEMRAAG
+438 AGVELFEMRAEG
-450 ETQRRFFGSTPD
+450 KTQQRFFGSTPD
-462 SRASLHV
+462 SRASLHT

-507 AAMASAVEQSLDDS
+507 AAMEAAIDQSLDDS
-521 YRLSLQEGQLRWTAP
+521 YELSLQDGQLRWTTP

-544 GVLTR
+544 EVLSS
-549 EPDVGMGL
+549 EPDARMGL
-557 QILLKLAGPFAPD
+557 KILLKLAGPFAP
-570 ELL
+570 EEML

>member
-1 MILAFFAPPVCVPP
+1 MTLAFADTLATPVTLTSFP
-15 YRHLQFLR
+15 RLR
-23 RWALLCLAAVL
+23 RTRAWLTAALSAVVL
-34 TVIGMAGCGNLPAQE
+34 GLAGCGNLPPQAPHE
-49 PHKPTY
+49 PTH
-55 ALASNAGTPLATLVE
+55 ALASNTGLPLAALVD
-70 ASRPADSTRAGGISG
+70 ASRPKDDKRPSLSG
-85 FRMLGLSETAYG
+85 FRLLGSSEAAYG
-97 SRMAMIDAATKTL
+97 SRMALIDAATKTL

-130 RAAAQ
+130 REAAR

-170 NPVTGPRNSQAG
+170 NPVSGPRSSQAG

-206 NALAVAGGRNLGD
+206 NTLAVAGGRNLGD
-219 AYFGQSNSSNFLD
+219 AYFGQSDTSNFLD
-232 LDLLIAGPMVTELS
+232 LDLLVAGPMVTDLS
-246 HSFDAYWNDTRA
+246 HSFDAYWNDIRA
-258 YPVRNILTG
+258 YPVRNVLSG
-267 DDLKTFY
+267 NDLKAFY
-274 APTAPAAFTSAPASA
+274 ADPAPAPPAASSAGTQTRVASAPVDA
-289 AQTPASATVTDAT
+289 ADTTPA
-302 AQGNSATPSAPATV
+302 APAVV

-325 NIAHE
+325 AMARE
-330 IEAGKLALVWAPS
+330 IQSGTLALAWAPS
-343 ALLVDKPAKIAPEN
+343 ALLVDKPTKIAPEN
-357 PLDESDREDTVVD
+357 PLDESDRDDNVVD
-370 GVLNLITR
+370 GVLNIVTR
-378 TQKDVLIIS
+378 AQKEVLIIS

-429 ARYRKALLE
+429 ARYRQPLLE
-438 SGVELFEMRAAG
+438 AGVELFEMRAEG
-450 ETQRRFFGSTPD
+450 KTQQRFFGSTPD
-462 SRASLHV
+462 SRASLHT

-507 AAMASAVEQSLDDS
+507 AAMEAAIDQSLDDS
-521 YRLSLQEGQLRWTAP
+521 YELSLQDGQLRWTTP

-544 GVLTR
+544 EVLSS
-549 EPDVGMGL
+549 EPDARMGL
-557 QILLKLAGPFAPD
+557 KILLKLAGPFAP
-570 ELL
+570 EEML

>member
-1 MILAFFAPPVCVPP
+1 MTLAFADTLATPVTSTSFPC
-15 YRHLQFLR
+15 LR
-23 RWALLCLAAVL
+23 RTRAWLTAGLSAVVL
-34 TVIGMAGCGNLPAQE
+34 GLAGCGNLPPQAPHE
-49 PHKPTY
+49 PTH
-55 ALASNAGTPLATLVE
+55 ALASNTGLPLAALVD
-70 ASRPADSTRAGGISG
+70 ASRPKDDKRPSLSG
-85 FRMLGLSETAYG
+85 FRLLGSSEAAYG
-97 SRMAMIDAATKTL
+97 SRMALIDAATKTL

-130 RAAAQ
+130 REAAR

-170 NPVTGPRNSQAG
+170 NPVSGPRSSQAG

-206 NALAVAGGRNLGD
+206 NTLAVAGGRNLGD
-219 AYFGQSNSSNFLD
+219 AYFGQSDTSNFLD
-232 LDLLIAGPMVTELS
+232 LDLLVAGPMVTELS
-246 HSFDAYWNDTRA
+246 HSFDAYWNDIRA

-267 DDLKTFY
+267 NDLKAFY
-274 APTAPAAFTSAPASA
+274 ADPAPAPPAASSAGTQTRVASAPVDA
-289 AQTPASATVTDAT
+289 ADTTPA
-302 AQGNSATPSAPATV
+302 APAVV

-325 NIAHE
+325 AMARE
-330 IEAGKLALVWAPS
+330 IQSGTLALAWALS
-343 ALLVDKPAKIAPEN
+343 ALLVDKPTKIAPEN
-357 PLDESDREDTVVD
+357 PLDESDRDDNVVD
-370 GVLNLITR
+370 GVLNIVTR
-378 TQKDVLIIS
+378 AQKEVLIIS

-429 ARYRKALLE
+429 ARYRQPLLE
-438 SGVELFEMRAAG
+438 AGVELFEMRAEG
-450 ETQRRFFGSTPD
+450 KTQQRFFGSTPD
-462 SRASLHV
+462 SRASLHT

-507 AAMASAVEQSLDDS
+507 AAMEAAIDQSLDDS
-521 YRLSLQEGQLRWTAP
+521 YELSLQDGQLRWTTP
-536 SETPGQPG
+536 SEAPGQPG
-544 GVLTR
+544 EVLSS
-549 EPDVGMGL
+549 EPDARMGL
-557 QILLKLAGPFAPD
+557 KILLKLAGPFAP
-570 ELL
+570 EEML

>member
-1 MILAFFAPPVCVPP
+1 MTLAFLATLATSTSFP
-15 YRHLQFLR
+15 RLR
-23 RWALLCLAAVL
+23 RTRAWLTAGLSAVVL
-34 TVIGMAGCGNLPAQE
+34 GLAGCGNLPPQAPHE
-49 PHKPTY
+49 PTH
-55 ALASNAGTPLATLVE
+55 ALASNTGLPMAALVD
-70 ASRPADSTRAGGISG
+70 ASRPKDDKRPSLSG
-85 FRMLGLSETAYG
+85 FRLLGSSEAAYG
-97 SRMAMIDAATKTL
+97 SRMALIDAATKTL

-130 RAAAQ
+130 REAAR

-170 NPVTGPRNSQAG
+170 NPVSGPRSSQAG

-206 NALAVAGGRNLGD
+206 NTLAVAGGRNLGD
-219 AYFGQSNSSNFLD
+219 AYFGQSDTSNFLD
-232 LDLLIAGPMVTELS
+232 LDLLVAGPMVTDLS
-246 HSFDAYWNDTRA
+246 HSFDAYWNDIRA
-258 YPVRNILTG
+258 YPVRNVLSG
-267 DDLKTFY
+267 NDLKAFY
-274 APTAPAAFTSAPASA
+274 ADPAPAPPAASSAGTQTRVASAPVDA
-289 AQTPASATVTDAT
+289 ADTTPA
-302 AQGNSATPSAPATV
+302 APAVV

-325 NIAHE
+325 AMARE
-330 IEAGKLALVWAPS
+330 IQSGTLALAWAPS
-343 ALLVDKPAKIAPEN
+343 ALLVDKPTKIAPEN
-357 PLDESDREDTVVD
+357 PLDESDRDDNVVD
-370 GVLNLITR
+370 GVLNIVTR
-378 TQKDVLIIS
+378 AQKEVLIIS

-429 ARYRKALLE
+429 ARYRQPLLE
-438 SGVELFEMRAAG
+438 AGVELFEMRAEG
-450 ETQRRFFGSTPD
+450 KTQQRFFGSTPD
-462 SRASLHV
+462 SRASLHT

-507 AAMASAVEQSLDDS
+507 AAMEAAIDQSLDDS
-521 YRLSLQEGQLRWTAP
+521 YELSLQDGQLRWTTP

-544 GVLTR
+544 EVLSS
-549 EPDVGMGL
+549 EPDARMGL
-557 QILLKLAGPFAPD
+557 KILLKLAGPFAP
-570 ELL
+570 EEML

>member
-1 MILAFFAPPVCVPP
+1 MTLAFLATLATSTSFP
-15 YRHLQFLR
+15 RLR
-23 RWALLCLAAVL
+23 RTRAWLTAALSAVVL
-34 TVIGMAGCGNLPAQE
+34 GLAGCGNLPPQAPHE
-49 PHKPTY
+49 PTH
-55 ALASNAGTPLATLVE
+55 ALASNTGLPLAALVD
-70 ASRPADSTRAGGISG
+70 ASRPKDDKRPSLSG
-85 FRMLGLSETAYG
+85 FRLLGSSEAAYG
-97 SRMAMIDAATKTL
+97 SRMALIDAATKTL

-130 RAAAQ
+130 REAAR

-170 NPVTGPRNSQAG
+170 NPVSGPRSSQAG

-206 NALAVAGGRNLGD
+206 NTLAVAGGRNLGD
-219 AYFGQSNSSNFLD
+219 AYFGQSDTSNFLD
-232 LDLLIAGPMVTELS
+232 LDLLVAGPMVTELS
-246 HSFDAYWNDTRA
+246 HSFDAYWNDIRA
-258 YPVRNILTG
+258 YPVRDVLSGN
-267 DDLKTFY
+267 DLKAFY
-274 APTAPAAFTSAPASA
+274 ADPAPAPPAASSAGTQTRVASAPVDA
-289 AQTPASATVTDAT
+289 ADTTPA
-302 AQGNSATPSAPATV
+302 APAVV

-325 NIAHE
+325 AMARE
-330 IEAGKLALVWAPS
+330 IQSGTLALAWAPS
-343 ALLVDKPAKIAPEN
+343 ALLVDKPTKIAPEN
-357 PLDESDREDTVVD
+357 PLDESDRDDNVVD
-370 GVLNLITR
+370 GVLNIVTR
-378 TQKDVLIIS
+378 AQKEVLIIS

-429 ARYRKALLE
+429 ARYRQPLLE
-438 SGVELFEMRAAG
+438 AGVELFEMRAEG
-450 ETQRRFFGSTPD
+450 KTQQRFFGSTPD
-462 SRASLHV
+462 SRASLHT

-507 AAMASAVEQSLDDS
+507 AAMEAAIDQSLDDS
-521 YRLSLQEGQLRWTAP
+521 YELSLQDGQLRWTTP

-544 GVLTR
+544 EVLSS
-549 EPDVGMGL
+549 EPDARMGL
-557 QILLKLAGPFAPD
+557 KILLKLAGPFAP
-570 ELL
+570 EEML

>member
-1 MILAFFAPPVCVPP
+1 MTLAFLATLATSTSFP
-15 YRHLQFLR
+15 RLR
-23 RWALLCLAAVL
+23 RTRAWLTAGLSAVVL
-34 TVIGMAGCGNLPAQE
+34 GLAGCGNLPAQAPHE
-49 PHKPTY
+49 PTH
-55 ALASNAGTPLATLVE
+55 ALASNTGLPLAALVD
-70 ASRPADSTRAGGISG
+70 ASRPKDDKRPSLSG
-85 FRMLGLSETAYG
+85 FRLLGSSEAAYG
-97 SRMAMIDAATKTL
+97 SRMALIDAATKTL

-130 RAAAQ
+130 REAAR

-170 NPVTGPRNSQAG
+170 NPVSGPRSSQAG

-206 NALAVAGGRNLGD
+206 NTLAVAGGRNLGD
-219 AYFGQSNSSNFLD
+219 AYFGQSDTSNFLD
-232 LDLLIAGPMVTELS
+232 LDLLVAGPMVTDLS
-246 HSFDAYWNDTRA
+246 HSFDAYWNDIRA
-258 YPVRNILTG
+258 YPVRNVLSG
-267 DDLKTFY
+267 NDLKAFY
-274 APTAPAAFTSAPASA
+274 ADPAPAPPAASSAGTQTRVASAPVDA
-289 AQTPASATVTDAT
+289 ADTTPA
-302 AQGNSATPSAPATV
+302 APAVV

-325 NIAHE
+325 AMARE
-330 IEAGKLALVWAPS
+330 IQSGTLALAWAPS
-343 ALLVDKPAKIAPEN
+343 ALLVDKPTKIAPEN
-357 PLDESDREDTVVD
+357 PLDESDRDDNVVD
-370 GVLNLITR
+370 GVLNIVTR
-378 TQKDVLIIS
+378 AQKEVLIIS

-429 ARYRKALLE
+429 ARYRQPLLE
-438 SGVELFEMRAAG
+438 AGVELFEMRAEG
-450 ETQRRFFGSTPD
+450 KTQQRFFGSTPD
-462 SRASLHV
+462 SRASLHT

-507 AAMASAVEQSLDDS
+507 AAMEAAIDQSLDDS
-521 YRLSLQEGQLRWTAP
+521 YELSLQDGQLRWTTP

-544 GVLTR
+544 EVLTS
-549 EPDVGMGL
+549 EPDARMGL
-557 QILLKLAGPFAPD
+557 KILLKLAGPFAP
-570 ELL
+570 EEML

>member
-1 MILAFFAPPVCVPP
+1 MTLAFSATLATSTSFP
-15 YRHLQFLR
+15 RLR
-23 RWALLCLAAVL
+23 RTRAWLTAGLSAVVL
-34 TVIGMAGCGNLPAQE
+34 GLAGCGNLPPQAPHE
-49 PHKPTY
+49 PTH
-55 ALASNAGTPLATLVE
+55 ALASNTGLPLAALVD
-70 ASRPADSTRAGGISG
+70 ASRPKDDKRPSLSG
-85 FRMLGLSETAYG
+85 FRLLGSSEAAYG
-97 SRMAMIDAATKTL
+97 SRMALIDAATKTL

-130 RAAAQ
+130 REAAR

-170 NPVTGPRNSQAG
+170 NPVSGPRSSQAG

-206 NALAVAGGRNLGD
+206 NTLAVAGGRNLGD
-219 AYFGQSNSSNFLD
+219 AYFGQSDTSNFLD
-232 LDLLIAGPMVTELS
+232 LDLLVAGPMVTDLS
-246 HSFDAYWNDTRA
+246 HSFDAYWNDIRA
-258 YPVRNILTG
+258 YPVRNVLSG
-267 DDLKTFY
+267 NDLKAFY
-274 APTAPAAFTSAPASA
+274 ADPAPAPPAASSAGTQTRVASAPVDA
-289 AQTPASATVTDAT
+289 ADTTPA
-302 AQGNSATPSAPATV
+302 APAVV

-325 NIAHE
+325 AMARE
-330 IEAGKLALVWAPS
+330 IQSGTLALAWAPS
-343 ALLVDKPAKIAPEN
+343 ALLVDKPTKIAPEN
-357 PLDESDREDTVVD
+357 PLDESDRDDNVVD
-370 GVLNLITR
+370 GVLNIVTR
-378 TQKDVLIIS
+378 AQKEVLIIS

-429 ARYRKALLE
+429 ARYRQPLLE
-438 SGVELFEMRAAG
+438 AGVELFEMRAEG
-450 ETQRRFFGSTPD
+450 KTQQRFFGSTPD
-462 SRASLHV
+462 SRASLHT

-507 AAMASAVEQSLDDS
+507 AAMEAAIDQSLDDS
-521 YRLSLQEGQLRWTAP
+521 YELSLQDGQLRWTTP

-544 GVLTR
+544 EVLSS
-549 EPDVGMGL
+549 EPDARMGL
-557 QILLKLAGPFAPD
+557 KILLKLAGPFAP
-570 ELL
+570 EEML

>member
-1 MILAFFAPPVCVPP
+1 MTLAFADTLATPVTLTSFP
-15 YRHLQFLR
+15 RLR
-23 RWALLCLAAVL
+23 RTRAWLTAALSAVVL
-34 TVIGMAGCGNLPAQE
+34 GLAGCGNLPPQAPHE
-49 PHKPTY
+49 PTH
-55 ALASNAGTPLATLVE
+55 ALASNTGLPLAALVE
-70 ASRPADSTRAGGISG
+70 ASRPKDDKRPSLSG
-85 FRMLGLSETAYG
+85 FRLLGSSEAAYG
-97 SRMAMIDAATKTL
+97 SRMALIDAATKTL

-130 RAAAQ
+130 REAAR

-170 NPVTGPRNSQAG
+170 NPVSGPRSSQAG

-206 NALAVAGGRNLGD
+206 NTLAVAGGRNLGD
-219 AYFGQSNSSNFLD
+219 AYFGQSDTSNFLD
-232 LDLLIAGPMVTELS
+232 LDLLVAGPMVTDLS
-246 HSFDAYWNDTRA
+246 HSFDAYWNDIRA
-258 YPVRNILTG
+258 YPVRNVLSG
-267 DDLKTFY
+267 NDLKAFY
-274 APTAPAAFTSAPASA
+274 ADPAPAPPAASSAGTQTRVASAPVDA
-289 AQTPASATVTDAT
+289 ADTTPA
-302 AQGNSATPSAPATV
+302 APAVV

-325 NIAHE
+325 AMARE
-330 IEAGKLALVWAPS
+330 IQSGTLALAWAPS
-343 ALLVDKPAKIAPEN
+343 ALLVDKPTKIAPEN
-357 PLDESDREDTVVD
+357 PLDESDRDDNVVD
-370 GVLNLITR
+370 GVLNIVTR
-378 TQKDVLIIS
+378 AQKEVLIIS

-429 ARYRKALLE
+429 ARYRQPLLE
-438 SGVELFEMRAAG
+438 AGVELFEMRAEG
-450 ETQRRFFGSTPD
+450 KTQQRFFGSTPD
-462 SRASLHV
+462 SRASLHT

-507 AAMASAVEQSLDDS
+507 AAMEAAIDQSLDDS
-521 YRLSLQEGQLRWTAP
+521 YELSLQDGQLRWTTP
-536 SETPGQPG
+536 SEAPGQPG
-544 GVLTR
+544 EVLSS
-549 EPDVGMGL
+549 EPDARMGL
-557 QILLKLAGPFAPD
+557 KILLKLAGPFAP
-570 ELL
+570 EEML

>member
-1 MILAFFAPPVCVPP
+1 MTLAFADTLATPVTSTSFPC
-15 YRHLQFLR
+15 LR
-23 RWALLCLAAVL
+23 RTRAWLTAGLSAVVL
-34 TVIGMAGCGNLPAQE
+34 GLAGCGNLPPQAPHE
-49 PHKPTY
+49 PTH
-55 ALASNAGTPLATLVE
+55 ALASNTGLPLAALVD
-70 ASRPADSTRAGGISG
+70 ASRPKDDKRPSLSG
-85 FRMLGLSETAYG
+85 FRLLGSSEAAYG
-97 SRMAMIDAATKTL
+97 SRMALIDAATKTL

-130 RAAAQ
+130 REAAR

-170 NPVTGPRNSQAG
+170 NPVSGPRSSQAG

-206 NALAVAGGRNLGD
+206 NTLAVAGGRNLGD
-219 AYFGQSNSSNFLD
+219 AYFGQSDTSNFLD
-232 LDLLIAGPMVTELS
+232 LDLLVAGPMVTDLS
-246 HSFDAYWNDTRA
+246 HSFDAYWNDIRA
-258 YPVRNILTG
+258 YPVRNVLSG
-267 DDLKTFY
+267 NDLKAFY
-274 APTAPAAFTSAPASA
+274 ADPAPAPPAASSAGTQTRVASAPVDA
-289 AQTPASATVTDAT
+289 ADTTPA
-302 AQGNSATPSAPATV
+302 APAVV

-325 NIAHE
+325 AMARE
-330 IEAGKLALVWAPS
+330 IQSGTLALAWAPS
-343 ALLVDKPAKIAPEN
+343 ALLVDKPTKIAPEN
-357 PLDESDREDTVVD
+357 PLDESDRDDNVVD
-370 GVLNLITR
+370 GVLNIVTR
-378 TQKDVLIIS
+378 AQKEVLIIS

-429 ARYRKALLE
+429 ARYRQPLLE
-438 SGVELFEMRAAG
+438 AGVELFEMRAEG
-450 ETQRRFFGSTPD
+450 KTQQRFFGSTTD
-462 SRASLHV
+462 SRASLHT

-507 AAMASAVEQSLDDS
+507 AAMEAAIDQSLDDS
-521 YRLSLQEGQLRWTAP
+521 YELSLQDGQLRWTTP

-544 GVLTR
+544 EVLSS
-549 EPDVGMGL
+549 EPDARMGL
-557 QILLKLAGPFAPD
+557 KILLKLAGPFAP
-570 ELL
+570 EEML

>member
-1 MILAFFAPPVCVPP
+1 MTLAFADTLATPVTLTSFP
-15 YRHLQFLR
+15 RLR
-23 RWALLCLAAVL
+23 RTRAWLTAALSAVVL
-34 TVIGMAGCGNLPAQE
+34 GLAGCGNLPAQAPHE
-49 PHKPTY
+49 PTH
-55 ALASNAGTPLATLVE
+55 ALASNTGLPLAALVD
-70 ASRPADSTRAGGISG
+70 ASRPKDDKRPSLSG
-85 FRMLGLSETAYG
+85 FRLLGSSEAAYG
-97 SRMAMIDAATKTL
+97 SRMALIDAATKTL

-130 RAAAQ
+130 REAAR

-170 NPVTGPRNSQAG
+170 NPVSGPRSSQAG

-206 NALAVAGGRNLGD
+206 NTLAVAGGRNLGD
-219 AYFGQSNSSNFLD
+219 AYFGQSDTSNFLD
-232 LDLLIAGPMVTELS
+232 LDLLVAGPMVTDLS
-246 HSFDAYWNDTRA
+246 HSFDAYWNDIRA
-258 YPVRNILTG
+258 YPVRNVLSG
-267 DDLKTFY
+267 NDLKAFY
-274 APTAPAAFTSAPASA
+274 ADPAPAPPAASSAGTQTRVASAPVDA
-289 AQTPASATVTDAT
+289 ADTTPA
-302 AQGNSATPSAPATV
+302 APAVV

-325 NIAHE
+325 AMARE
-330 IEAGKLALVWAPS
+330 IQSGTLALAWAPS
-343 ALLVDKPAKIAPEN
+343 ALLVDKPTKIAPEN
-357 PLDESDREDTVVD
+357 PLDESDRDDNVVD
-370 GVLNLITR
+370 GVLNIVTR
-378 TQKDVLIIS
+378 AQKEVLIIS

-429 ARYRKALLE
+429 ARYRQPLLE
-438 SGVELFEMRAAG
+438 AGVELFEMRAEG
-450 ETQRRFFGSTPD
+450 KTQQRFFGSTPD
-462 SRASLHV
+462 SRASLHT

-507 AAMASAVEQSLDDS
+507 AAMEAAIDQSLDDS
-521 YRLSLQEGQLRWTAP
+521 YELSLQDGQLRWTTP

-544 GVLTR
+544 EVLSS
-549 EPDVGMGL
+549 EPDARMGL
-557 QILLKLAGPFAPD
+557 KILLKLAGPFAP
-570 ELL
+570 EEML

>member
-1 MILAFFAPPVCVPP
+1 MTLAFLATLATSTSFP
-15 YRHLQFLR
+15 RLR
-23 RWALLCLAAVL
+23 RTRAWLTAGLSAVVL
-34 TVIGMAGCGNLPAQE
+34 GLAGCGNLPAQAPHE
-49 PHKPTY
+49 PTH
-55 ALASNAGTPLATLVE
+55 ALASNTGLPLAALVD
-70 ASRPADSTRAGGISG
+70 ASRPKDDKRPSLSG
-85 FRMLGLSETAYG
+85 FRLLGSSEAAYG
-97 SRMAMIDAATKTL
+97 SRMALIDAATKTL

-130 RAAAQ
+130 REAAR

-170 NPVTGPRNSQAG
+170 NPVSGPRSSQAG

-206 NALAVAGGRNLGD
+206 NTLAVAGGRNLGD
-219 AYFGQSNSSNFLD
+219 AYFGQSDTSNFLD
-232 LDLLIAGPMVTELS
+232 LDLLVAGPMVTELS
-246 HSFDAYWNDTRA
+246 HSFDAYWNDIRA
-258 YPVRNILTG
+258 YPVRNVLSG
-267 DDLKTFY
+267 NDLKAFY
-274 APTAPAAFTSAPASA
+274 ADPAPAPPAASSAGTQTRVASAPVDA
-289 AQTPASATVTDAT
+289 ADTTPA
-302 AQGNSATPSAPATV
+302 APAVV

-325 NIAHE
+325 AMARE
-330 IEAGKLALVWAPS
+330 IQSGTLALAWAPS
-343 ALLVDKPAKIAPEN
+343 ALLVDKPTKIAPEN
-357 PLDESDREDTVVD
+357 PLDESDRDDNVVD
-370 GVLNLITR
+370 GVLNIVTR
-378 TQKDVLIIS
+378 AQKEVLIIS

-429 ARYRKALLE
+429 ARYRQPLLE
-438 SGVELFEMRAAG
+438 AGVELFEMRAEG
-450 ETQRRFFGSTPD
+450 KTQQRFFGSTPD
-462 SRASLHV
+462 SRASLHT

-507 AAMASAVEQSLDDS
+507 AAMEAAIDQSLDDS
-521 YRLSLQEGQLRWTAP
+521 YELSLQDGQLRWTTP

-544 GVLTR
+544 EVLSS
-549 EPDVGMGL
+549 EPDARMGL
-557 QILLKLAGPFAPD
+557 KILLKLAGPFAP
-570 ELL
+570 EEML

>member
-1 MILAFFAPPVCVPP
+1 MTLAFADTLATPVTSTSFPC
-15 YRHLQFLR
+15 LR
-23 RWALLCLAAVL
+23 RTRAWLTAGLSAVVL
-34 TVIGMAGCGNLPAQE
+34 GLAGCGNLPAQAPHE
-49 PHKPTY
+49 PTH
-55 ALASNAGTPLATLVE
+55 ALASNTGLPLAALVD
-70 ASRPADSTRAGGISG
+70 ASRPKDDKRPSLSG
-85 FRMLGLSETAYG
+85 FRLLGSSEAAYG
-97 SRMAMIDAATKTL
+97 SRMALIDAATKTL

-130 RAAAQ
+130 REAAR

-170 NPVTGPRNSQAG
+170 NPVSGPRSSQAG

-206 NALAVAGGRNLGD
+206 NTLAVAGGRNLGD
-219 AYFGQSNSSNFLD
+219 AYFGQSDTSNFLD
-232 LDLLIAGPMVTELS
+232 LDLLVAGPMVTELS
-246 HSFDAYWNDTRA
+246 HSFDAYWNDIRA

-267 DDLKTFY
+267 NDLKAFY
-274 APTAPAAFTSAPASA
+274 ADPAPAPPAASSAGTQTRVASAPVDA
-289 AQTPASATVTDAT
+289 ADTTPA
-302 AQGNSATPSAPATV
+302 APAVV

-325 NIAHE
+325 AMARE
-330 IEAGKLALVWAPS
+330 IQSGTLALAWALS
-343 ALLVDKPAKIAPEN
+343 ALLVDKPTKIAPEN
-357 PLDESDREDTVVD
+357 PLDESDRDDNVVD
-370 GVLNLITR
+370 GVLNIVTR
-378 TQKDVLIIS
+378 AQKEVLIIS

-429 ARYRKALLE
+429 ARYRQPLLE
-438 SGVELFEMRAAG
+438 AGVELFEMRAEG
-450 ETQRRFFGSTPD
+450 KTQQRFFGSTPD
-462 SRASLHV
+462 SRASLHT

-507 AAMASAVEQSLDDS
+507 AAMEAAIDQSLDDS
-521 YRLSLQEGQLRWTAP
+521 YELSLQDGQLRWTTP

-544 GVLTR
+544 EVLSS
-549 EPDVGMGL
+549 EPDARMGL
-557 QILLKLAGPFAPD
+557 KILLKLAGPFAP
-570 ELL
+570 EEML

>member
-1 MILAFFAPPVCVPP
+1 MTLAFADTLATPVTSTSFP
-15 YRHLQFLR
+15 RLR
-23 RWALLCLAAVL
+23 RTRAWLTAALSAVVL
-34 TVIGMAGCGNLPAQE
+34 GLAGCGNLPPQAPHE
-49 PHKPTY
+49 PTH
-55 ALASNAGTPLATLVE
+55 ALASNTGLPMAALVD
-70 ASRPADSTRAGGISG
+70 ASRPKDDKRPSLSG
-85 FRMLGLSETAYG
+85 FRLLGSSEAAYG
-97 SRMAMIDAATKTL
+97 SRMALIDAATKTL

-130 RAAAQ
+130 REAAR

-170 NPVTGPRNSQAG
+170 NPVSGPRSSQAG

-206 NALAVAGGRNLGD
+206 NTLAVAGGRNLGD
-219 AYFGQSNSSNFLD
+219 AYFGQSDTSNFLD
-232 LDLLIAGPMVTELS
+232 LDLLVAGPMVTDLS
-246 HSFDAYWNDTRA
+246 HSFDAYWNDIRA
-258 YPVRNILTG
+258 YPVRNVLSG
-267 DDLKTFY
+267 NDLKAFY
-274 APTAPAAFTSAPASA
+274 ADPAPAPPAASSAGTQTRVASAPVDA
-289 AQTPASATVTDAT
+289 ADTTPA
-302 AQGNSATPSAPATV
+302 APAVV

-325 NIAHE
+325 AMARE
-330 IEAGKLALVWAPS
+330 IQSGTLALAWAPS
-343 ALLVDKPAKIAPEN
+343 ALLVDKPTKIAPEN
-357 PLDESDREDTVVD
+357 PLDESDRDDNVVD
-370 GVLNLITR
+370 GVLNIVTR
-378 TQKDVLIIS
+378 AQKEVLIIS

-429 ARYRKALLE
+429 ARYRQPLLE
-438 SGVELFEMRAAG
+438 AGVELFEMRAEG
-450 ETQRRFFGSTPD
+450 KTQQRFFGSTPD
-462 SRASLHV
+462 SRASLHT

-507 AAMASAVEQSLDDS
+507 AAMEAAIDQSLDDS
-521 YRLSLQEGQLRWTAP
+521 YELSLQDGQLRWTTP

-544 GVLTR
+544 EVLSS
-549 EPDVGMGL
+549 EPDARMGL
-557 QILLKLAGPFAPD
+557 KILLKLAGPFAP
-570 ELL
+570 EEML

>member
-1 MILAFFAPPVCVPP
+1 MTLAFSATLAASTSFP
-15 YRHLQFLR
+15 RLR
-23 RWALLCLAAVL
+23 RTRAWLTAALSAVVL
-34 TVIGMAGCGNLPAQE
+34 GLAGCGNLPPQAPHE
-49 PHKPTY
+49 PTH
-55 ALASNAGTPLATLVE
+55 ALASNTGLPLAALVD
-70 ASRPADSTRAGGISG
+70 ASRPKDDKRPSLSG
-85 FRMLGLSETAYG
+85 FRLLGSSEAAYG
-97 SRMAMIDAATKTL
+97 SRMALIDAATKTL

-130 RAAAQ
+130 REAAR

-170 NPVTGPRNSQAG
+170 NPVSGPRSSQAG

-206 NALAVAGGRNLGD
+206 NTLAVAGGRNLGD
-219 AYFGQSNSSNFLD
+219 AYFGQSDTSNFLD
-232 LDLLIAGPMVTELS
+232 LDLLVAGPMVTDLS
-246 HSFDAYWNDTRA
+246 HSFDAYWNDIRA
-258 YPVRNILTG
+258 YPVRNVLSG
-267 DDLKTFY
+267 NDLKAFY
-274 APTAPAAFTSAPASA
+274 ADPAPAPPAAASAGTQTRVASAPVDA
-289 AQTPASATVTDAT
+289 ADTTPA
-302 AQGNSATPSAPATV
+302 APAVV

-325 NIAHE
+325 AMARE
-330 IEAGKLALVWAPS
+330 IQSGTLALAWAPS
-343 ALLVDKPAKIAPEN
+343 ALLVDKPTKIAPEN
-357 PLDESDREDTVVD
+357 PLDESDRDDNVVD
-370 GVLNLITR
+370 GVLNIVTR
-378 TQKDVLIIS
+378 AQKEVLIIS

-429 ARYRKALLE
+429 ARYRQPLLE
-438 SGVELFEMRAAG
+438 AGVELFEMRAEG
-450 ETQRRFFGSTPD
+450 KTQQRFFGSTPD
-462 SRASLHV
+462 SRASLHT

-507 AAMASAVEQSLDDS
+507 AAMEAAIDQSLDDS
-521 YRLSLQEGQLRWTAP
+521 YELSLQDGQLRWTTP

-544 GVLTR
+544 EVLSS
-549 EPDVGMGL
+549 EPDARMGL
-557 QILLKLAGPFAPD
+557 KILLKLAGPFAP
-570 ELL
+570 EEML

>member
-1 MILAFFAPPVCVPP
+1 MTLAFADTLATPVTSTSFP
-15 YRHLQFLR
+15 RLR
-23 RWALLCLAAVL
+23 RTRAWLTAALSAVVL
-34 TVIGMAGCGNLPAQE
+34 GLAGCGNLPPQAPHE
-49 PHKPTY
+49 PTH
-55 ALASNAGTPLATLVE
+55 ALASNTGLPLAALVE
-70 ASRPADSTRAGGISG
+70 ASRPKDDKRPSLSG
-85 FRMLGLSETAYG
+85 FRLLGSSEAAYG
-97 SRMAMIDAATKTL
+97 SRMALIDAATKTL

-130 RAAAQ
+130 REAAR

-170 NPVTGPRNSQAG
+170 NPVSGPRSSQAG

-206 NALAVAGGRNLGD
+206 NTLAVAGGRNLGD
-219 AYFGQSNSSNFLD
+219 AYFGQSDTSNFLD
-232 LDLLIAGPMVTELS
+232 LDLLVAGPMVTDLS
-246 HSFDAYWNDTRA
+246 HSFDAYWNDIRA
-258 YPVRNILTG
+258 YPVRNVLSG
-267 DDLKTFY
+267 NDLKAFY
-274 APTAPAAFTSAPASA
+274 ADPAPAPPAASSAGTQTRVASAPVDA
-289 AQTPASATVTDAT
+289 ADTTPA
-302 AQGNSATPSAPATV
+302 APAVV

-325 NIAHE
+325 AMARE
-330 IEAGKLALVWAPS
+330 IQSGTLALAWAPS
-343 ALLVDKPAKIAPEN
+343 ALLVDKPTKIAPEN
-357 PLDESDREDTVVD
+357 PLDESDRDDNVVD
-370 GVLNLITR
+370 GVLNIVTR
-378 TQKDVLIIS
+378 AQKEVLIIS

-429 ARYRKALLE
+429 ARYRQPLLE
-438 SGVELFEMRAAG
+438 AGVELFEMRAEG
-450 ETQRRFFGSTPD
+450 KTQQRFFGSTPD
-462 SRASLHV
+462 SRASLHT

-507 AAMASAVEQSLDDS
+507 AAMEAAIDQSLDDS
-521 YRLSLQEGQLRWTAP
+521 YELSLQDGQLRWTTP

-544 GVLTR
+544 EVLSS
-549 EPDVGMGL
+549 EPDARMGL
-557 QILLKLAGPFAPD
+557 KILLKLAGPFAP
-570 ELL
+570 EEML

>member
-1 MILAFFAPPVCVPP
+1 MTLAFADTLATPVTSTSFP
-15 YRHLQFLR
+15 RLR
-23 RWALLCLAAVL
+23 RTRAWLTAGLSAVVL
-34 TVIGMAGCGNLPAQE
+34 GLAGCGNLPPQAPHE
-49 PHKPTY
+49 PTH
-55 ALASNAGTPLATLVE
+55 ALASNTGLPLAALVD
-70 ASRPADSTRAGGISG
+70 ASRPKDDKRPSLSG
-85 FRMLGLSETAYG
+85 FRLLGSSEAAYG
-97 SRMAMIDAATKTL
+97 SRMALIDAATKTL

-130 RAAAQ
+130 REAAR

-170 NPVTGPRNSQAG
+170 NPVSGPRSSQAG

-206 NALAVAGGRNLGD
+206 NTLAVAGGRNLGD
-219 AYFGQSNSSNFLD
+219 AYFGQSDTSNFLD
-232 LDLLIAGPMVTELS
+232 LDLLVAGPMVTELS
-246 HSFDAYWNDTRA
+246 HSFDAYWNDIRA
-258 YPVRNILTG
+258 YPVRNVLSG
-267 DDLKTFY
+267 NDLKAFY
-274 APTAPAAFTSAPASA
+274 ADPAPAPPAASSAGTQTRVASAPVDA
-289 AQTPASATVTDAT
+289 ADTTPA
-302 AQGNSATPSAPATV
+302 APAVV

-325 NIAHE
+325 AMARE
-330 IEAGKLALVWAPS
+330 IQSGTLALAWAPS
-343 ALLVDKPAKIAPEN
+343 ALLVDKPTKIAPEN
-357 PLDESDREDTVVD
+357 PLDESDRDDNVVD
-370 GVLNLITR
+370 GVLNIVTR
-378 TQKDVLIIS
+378 AQKEVLIIS

-429 ARYRKALLE
+429 ARYRQPLLE
-438 SGVELFEMRAAG
+438 AGVELFEMRAEG
-450 ETQRRFFGSTPD
+450 KTQQRFFGSTPD
-462 SRASLHV
+462 SRASLHT

-507 AAMASAVEQSLDDS
+507 AAMEAAIDQSLDDS
-521 YRLSLQEGQLRWTAP
+521 YELSLQDGQLRWTTP

-544 GVLTR
+544 EVLSS
-549 EPDVGMGL
+549 EPDARMGL
-557 QILLKLAGPFAPD
+557 KILLKLAGPFAP
-570 ELL
+570 EEML